1 MVDACQG
8 LPLSL
13 EVTGSWLSTKRN
25 PQEWK
30 EGLSQLKNAKPFGED
45 HIENDKL
52 WGRLRICY
60 IDLAYVTHPNSS
72 MDSNVSPSRKQR
84 NKEESEHTP

>member
-1 MVDACQG
+1 MVDARQG

-13 EVTGSWLSTKRN
+13 EVTGSWLFTKRN

-30 EGLSQLKNAKPFGED
+30 EGLSLLKNAKPFGGD

-52 WGRLRICY
+52 WGQLWICY
-60 IDLAYVTHPNSS
+60 IDLA
-72 MDSNVSPSRKQR
+72 D
-84 NKEESEHTP
+84 EECEMFLDIV